1 MDTQRLPVLEDDCQN
16 GLIMTTTFSSSQRPD
31 VDVIVV
37 GAGLAGLAAAR
48 ELQAHGVS
56 VLVLEGSD
64 GVGGRVRTD
73 VVEGHLLDRGF
84 QVMLTAYPEARRLLD
99 YTALDL
105 RPFEPGALVYL
116 DGSLATVSD
125 PFRRPLQAFATA
137 RAPIGSIGDKAR
149 IAKFRYD
156 IGRTTVEDIWAKP
169 EFRTSERLG
178 HLGFSQTMIERF
190 LQPLFSG
197 ISLDADLS
205 GSSRMF
211 DFVFRMLGE
220 GDNAVPA
227 HGMGRIPL
235 QLASKLDKETIR
247 MHTKV
252 SSIADGVVATEGSD
266 GLTASAIVVAT
277 EGPAA
282 ARLMSTA
289 GISMTPPGSQPV
301 SCVYFSTSKSP
312 VDSASIVL
320 NGMGRSNGPATNV
333 AVMSKVS
340 AAYAPPGRHLVAI
353 SVLGGVDGHDSGAA
367 HAVHLE
373 DEKLVASVREQMAE
387 WFGAEVK
394 DWDHLRTYHIAHAQP
409 SQESLSPH
417 EREVALGKGVFVAG
431 DHRDQASIQG
441 ALRSGTRAARAVL
454 DQLK

>member
-1 MDTQRLPVLEDDCQN
+1 
-16 GLIMTTTFSSSQRPD
+16 MTATFSPSSNPD

-37 GAGLAGLAAAR
+37 GAGLAGLAAAK
-48 ELQAHGVS
+48 ELQAHDKS
-56 VLVLEGSD
+56 VLVLESSD

-73 VVEGHLLDRGF
+73 VVQGFLLDRGF
-84 QVMLTAYPEARRLLD
+84 QVMLSAYPEARRLLD
-99 YTALDL
+99 YTALDF

-125 PFRRPLQAFATA
+125 PFRRPLQALATA
-137 RAPIGSIGDKAR
+137 RAPIGSLSDKAR

-156 IGRTTVEDIWAKP
+156 IGRTTLEEIWAKP

-178 HLGFSQTMIERF
+178 HLGFSQQMVDRF
-190 LQPLFSG
+190 LRPLFSG
-197 ISLDADLS
+197 ISLDPDLS

-220 GDNAVPA
+220 GDNVVPA

-235 QLASKLDKETIR
+235 QLASKLDRETIR
-247 MHTKV
+247 LHTKV
-252 SSIADGVVATEGSD
+252 TGLGDGTVAIERSEG
-266 GLTASAIVVAT
+266 LSARAVIVAA

-301 SCVYFSTSKSP
+301 SCVYFSASKSP
-312 VDSASIVL
+312 VDSATIVL
-320 NGMGRSNGPATNV
+320 NGMGRTNGPATNV

-340 AAYAPPGRHLVAI
+340 AAYAPPGRHLIAV
-353 SVLGGVDGHDSGAA
+353 SVLGGVDGHDA
-367 HAVHLE
+367 HSAESVHL
-373 DEKLVASVREQMAE
+373 DDDGFVATVRTQMVE
-387 WFGAEVK
+387 WFGAEAR

-417 EREVALGKGVFVAG
+417 ERDVALGKGIYVAG